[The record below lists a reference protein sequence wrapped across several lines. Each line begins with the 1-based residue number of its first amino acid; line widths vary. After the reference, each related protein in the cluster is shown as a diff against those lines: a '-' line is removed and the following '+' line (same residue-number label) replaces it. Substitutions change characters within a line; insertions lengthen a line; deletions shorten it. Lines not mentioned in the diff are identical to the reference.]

1 MTVKKKSEGKK
12 IAAWIGGILA
22 GLLVIVLAGG
32 WVMFGTFITAAN
44 TVQKLEDGLY
54 CMEYIGDYGF
64 DQFLKQGGAA
74 SDTAVADYLTKY
86 LSHGFYKGESKR
98 QTGAFGCSTICL
110 TNDHGETFFGR
121 NFDWGASQAIIVHTK
136 PTNGYESVSTCNLDF
151 LGFGED
157 YHPDGSMMDRMM
169 TLAAIYVPVDGM
181 NEKGLM
187 IADLMAGDQE
197 ETHQQTDKA
206 DLTTTTAIRLLLDR
220 AATVDEAIELLKQYD
235 MHSSI
240 ASAHHFSI
248 ADETGKSVVV
258 EYVKGEMLVTET
270 KVVTNH
276 YLCES
281 EKQGVGS
288 QQSHTRFDT
297 LTAWDGSVNEAA
309 VKSLLESV
317 AQKNYPQGDGSYE
330 KTMWSI
336 VYIPKEGRA
345 EFFFAEDYNAGHHLL
360 LREKSGFVKR

>member
-1 MTVKKKSEGKK
+1 M
-12 IAAWIGGILA
+12 
-22 GLLVIVLAGG
+22 
-32 WVMFGTFITAAN
+32 
-44 TVQKLEDGLY
+44 
-54 CMEYIGDYGF
+54 
-64 DQFLKQGGAA
+64 
-74 SDTAVADYLTKY
+74 
-86 LSHGFYKGESKR
+86 
-98 QTGAFGCSTICL
+98 
-110 TNDHGETFFGR
+110 
-121 NFDWGASQAIIVHTK
+121 
-136 PTNGYESVSTCNLDF
+136 
-151 LGFGED
+151 
-157 YHPDGSMMDRMM
+157 
-169 TLAAIYVPVDGM
+169 
-181 NEKGLM
+181 
-187 IADLMAGDQE
+187 
-197 ETHQQTDKA
+197 
-206 DLTTTTAIRLLLDR
+206 
-220 AATVDEAIELLKQYD
+220 DEAIELLKQYD